1 MTKGKNDTIIQKNKN
16 NETKPKNLMKKEYLE
31 SFEKLKKSIRDDQNS

>member
-1 MTKGKNDTIIQKNKN
+1 MRKGKNVAIIQKNKN
-16 NETKPKNLMKKEYLE
+16 NKIKPENLMKKEYLD

>member
-1 MTKGKNDTIIQKNKN
+1 MTKGKNDAIISKNKN
-16 NETKPKNLMKKEYLE
+16 NKIKPKNLMKKEYLE

>member
-1 MTKGKNDTIIQKNKN
+1 MTKAKKDMILQKNKN
-16 NETKPKNLMKKEYLE
+16 NKIKPANLMKKEYLE